1 MSAFTLFVVGPA
13 GSGKSSFVAAFAE
26 WLDSYE
32 IPYLTVNLDPAAEY
46 TPYTPDVDVRA
57 YVTAREV
64 MDEYRLGP
72 NGAIIASVDL
82 MLNFVGNLK
91 EEIEE
96 SASEG
101 YVIFDTPGQMEIFA
115 FRKTGVAIVK
125 ELAGERA
132 GIAFVVDAA
141 LSKSPSAFVSQIFLA
156 SSVHYRFKM
165 PQLNVFNKVD
175 LLNEEELETMV
186 NWVRDPSVLLEDLEK
201 ELAGEER
208 VMARGLLES
217 VRSFLESFSVYFA
230 SCKMRR
236 GLDSV
241 YAELQRL
248 YRAGEDFEI
257 PEYLRERQA

>member
-1 MSAFTLFVVGPA
+1 MSIFTLFVVGPA

-64 MDEYRLGP
+64 MDEYKLGP

-82 MLNFVGNLK
+82 MLNFVGSIR
-91 EEIEE
+91 EEVEE

-115 FRKTGVAIVK
+115 FRKTGAEVIK
-125 ELAGERA
+125 ELASERA
-132 GIAFVVDAA
+132 GIAFIVDAA
-141 LSKSPSAFVSQIFLA
+141 LSKSPSAFISQIFLA
-156 SSVHYRFKM
+156 SSVYYRFKM
-165 PQLNVFNKVD
+165 PQFNIFNKVD
-175 LLNEEELETMV
+175 LLNEDEREKMV
-186 NWVRDPSVLLEDLEK
+186 DWVRDPSTLLGDLEK

-208 VMARGLLES
+208 MMLKGLLES
-217 VRSFLESFSVYFA
+217 VQSFLEAFSIYFA
-230 SCKMRR
+230 SCKMHQ
-236 GLDSV
+236 GLESV
-241 YAELQRL
+241 YADLQKL
-248 YRAGEDFEI
+248 YRAGEDFEL
-257 PEYLRERQA
+257 PEHLRGG

>member
-1 MSAFTLFVVGPA
+1 MSIFTLFIVGPA

-64 MDEYRLGP
+64 MGKYKLGP

-82 MLNFVGNLK
+82 MLNFVGSIR
-91 EEIEE
+91 EEVEE

-115 FRKTGVAIVK
+115 FRKTGAEVVK
-125 ELAGERA
+125 ELAGERT
-132 GIAFVVDAA
+132 GIAFIIDAA
-141 LSKSPSAFVSQIFLA
+141 LSKSPSAFISQLFLA
-156 SSVHYRFKM
+156 SSAYYRFKM
-165 PQLNVFNKVD
+165 PQFNIFNKVD
-175 LLNEEELETMV
+175 LLNEDEREKMV
-186 NWVRDPSVLLEDLEK
+186 NWVRDPSTLLRDLEK

-208 VMARGLLES
+208 VMLKGLLES
-217 VRSFLESFSVYFA
+217 VQSFLEAFSIYFA
-230 SCKMRR
+230 SCKMHQ
-236 GLDSV
+236 GLESV
-241 YAELQRL
+241 YADLQKL
-248 YRAGEDFEI
+248 YRAGEDFEL
-257 PEYLRERQA
+257 PEHLRGG

>member
-1 MSAFTLFVVGPA
+1 MSIFTLFVVGPA

-64 MDEYRLGP
+64 MDEYKLGP

-82 MLNFVGNLK
+82 MLNFVGSIR
-91 EEIEE
+91 EEVEE

-115 FRKTGVAIVK
+115 FRKTGAEVIK
-125 ELAGERA
+125 ELASERA
-132 GIAFVVDAA
+132 GIAFIVDAA
-141 LSKSPSAFVSQIFLA
+141 LSKSPSAFISQLFLA
-156 SSVHYRFKM
+156 SSVYYRFKM
-165 PQLNVFNKVD
+165 PQFNIFNKVD
-175 LLNEEELETMV
+175 LLNEDEREKMV
-186 NWVRDPSVLLEDLEK
+186 DWVRDPSTLLGDLEK

-208 VMARGLLES
+208 MMLKGLLES
-217 VRSFLESFSVYFA
+217 VQSFLEAFSIYFA
-230 SCKMRR
+230 SCKMHQ
-236 GLDSV
+236 GLESV
-241 YAELQRL
+241 YADLQKL
-248 YRAGEDFEI
+248 YRAGEDFEL
-257 PEYLRERQA
+257 PEHLRGG

>member
-1 MSAFTLFVVGPA
+1 MGPA

-26 WLDSYE
+26 WLESYE

-64 MDEYRLGP
+64 MDEYKLGP

-82 MLNFVGNLK
+82 MLNFVGSIK
-91 EEIEE
+91 EEVEE

-115 FRKTGVAIVK
+115 FRKTGAEVIK

-132 GIAFVVDAA
+132 GIAFIVDAA
-141 LSKSPSAFVSQIFLA
+141 LSKSPSAFISQLFLA
-156 SSVHYRFKM
+156 SSVYYRFKM
-165 PQLNVFNKVD
+165 PQFNIFNKVD
-175 LLNEEELETMV
+175 LLNEGEREKMV
-186 NWVRDPSVLLEDLEK
+186 DWVRDPSTLLGDLEK

-208 VMARGLLES
+208 VMLRGLLES
-217 VRSFLESFSVYFA
+217 VQSFLEAFSIYFA
-230 SCKMRR
+230 SCKMHQ
-236 GLDSV
+236 GLESV
-241 YAELQRL
+241 YADLQKL
-248 YRAGEDFEI
+248 YRAGEDFEL
-257 PEYLRERQA
+257 PRAPREF

>member
-1 MSAFTLFVVGPA
+1 MSIFTLFVVGPA

-64 MDEYRLGP
+64 MDEYKLGP

-82 MLNFVGNLK
+82 MLNFVGSIR
-91 EEIEE
+91 EEVEE

-115 FRKTGVAIVK
+115 FRKTGAEVIK
-125 ELAGERA
+125 ELASERA
-132 GIAFVVDAA
+132 GIAFIVDAA
-141 LSKSPSAFVSQIFLA
+141 LSKSPSAFISQIFLA
-156 SSVHYRFKM
+156 SSVYYRFKM
-165 PQLNVFNKVD
+165 PQFNIFNKVD
-175 LLNEEELETMV
+175 LLNEDEREKMV
-186 NWVRDPSVLLEDLEK
+186 DWVRDPSTLLGDLEK

-208 VMARGLLES
+208 MMLKGLLES
-217 VRSFLESFSVYFA
+217 VQSFLEAFSIYFA
-230 SCKMRR
+230 SCKMHQ
-236 GLDSV
+236 GLESV
-241 YAELQRL
+241 YADLQKL
-248 YRAGEDFEI
+248 YRAGENFEL
-257 PEYLRERQA
+257 PEHLRGG